1 MILYVLKQN
10 KNSKS
15 AAFGKYFAYPVI
27 EETINLDALAEHMSN
42 HNTPYSKGAIKGML
56 TDMVSCIKE
65 LLLEGKNVKIADL
78 AIFSLGI
85 KNNGGAVSEEAFTVS
100 KNIKGVKLRARA
112 TGELIAKSLNLEAQL
127 KKASATTKTI
137 GNGGT
142 TGGGNNGG
150 NDNQGGT
157 GSITGGN
164 SGSGSNTGSGTNTGG
179 NSGSGSNTGGS
190 NTGGNNS
197 GSQSG
202 SGESGQSQQ
211 STYNLTIARS
221 GSGTSIVTDD
231 SENVITGQRK
241 FAPGTNLN
249 IEIVPAEGQIPTA
262 RLNYN
267 PIELTENDGTY
278 TGSFQ
283 MPAQGS
289 VLELNSGS
297 NGENNGGGFDDG
309 DDY

>member
-10 KNSKS
+10 KNRKS
-15 AAFGKYFAYPVI
+15 PAFGKWFAFPVI
-27 EETINLDALAEHMSN
+27 EETIDLDALAEHMSN

-127 KKASATTKTI
+127 KKASATTKTT

-142 TGGGNNGG
+142 TGGGSTSGSGSNNGS
-150 NDNQGGT
+150 QSGT
-157 GSITGGN
+157 GSITGGDSQSGSGQSGNGGNTN
-164 SGSGSNTGSGTNTGG
+164 SGS
-179 NSGSGSNTGGS
+179 NSGGS
-190 NTGGNNS
+190 NSGGSNS

-202 SGESGQSQQ
+202 SDTGSGEPGN
-211 STYNLTIARS
+211 YRLVIYKY
-221 GSGTSIVTDD
+221 GSGTSTVTDD
-231 SENVITGQRK
+231 SEQELANDSSVASGSNV
-241 FAPGTNLN
+241 N
-249 IEIVPAEGQIPTA
+249 ISVVPAEGKVPTA
-262 RLNYN
+262 KINGSTN
-267 PIELTENDGTY
+267 IALTENDGVY
-278 TGSFQ
+278 TGSFV
-283 MPAQGS
+283 MPTKGT
-289 VLELNSGS
+289 VLEINSEPS
-297 NGENNGGGFDDG
+297 DIDWG
-309 DDY
+309 DDH